1 MKTRY
6 FYLRVILMITFTLAI
21 RCQRPNQTETSV
33 PSRGNVI
40 FIHPDGSGAAT
51 WAALRVLDKG
61 PDGHLNWD
69 RMDNLGVY
77 RGHLTN
83 SLSSSSN
90 GAATVHAYGVK
101 VPYHSY
107 GTYEN
112 ESVTALSGLEKS
124 IMEEARDAGMAVA
137 IINSGHLCE
146 PGSGAFMASYPN
158 RKMTDTISFQI
169 IESGADIILS
179 GGEILLLPEGM
190 MGKHGQP
197 GVRKDGRNLILQAE
211 ELGYQIV
218 YTRDELYALSSETE
232 KVLGV
237 FAPGHTFNDFT
248 EEYLREHNLPLYFET
263 SPTLAEMLEVSLKIL
278 ENKKQPFL
286 LVLEEE
292 GSDNFANQNNAMG
305 TLESLRRADSA
316 LGLAMKYIEKYPN
329 TLLLIAADSDAG
341 GMHMIGVRDPAKFET
356 PLPPTMENGA
366 PFDGREGTSTP
377 PFIAAPDRFGR
388 QLRFGIC
395 WASSD
400 DLGGGVVAKAHGLNA
415 HLLPKNVDN
424 TDIYRMMHTTL
435 FGKWLP

>member
-1 MKTRY
+1 MKTNNL
-6 FYLRVILMITFTLAI
+6 FIMGMITIVIVSGLKCLKSNKMEGAI
-21 RCQRPNQTETSV
+21 
-33 PSRGNVI
+33 PSKGNVI

-51 WAALRVLDKG
+51 WATLRVLDKG
-61 PDGHLNWD
+61 PDGLLNWD

-77 RGHLTN
+77 RGHLAN

-101 VPYHSY
+101 VPYRSY

-112 ESVTALSGLEKS
+112 ESVTALSGLDKS
-124 IMEEARDAGMAVA
+124 IMEEARDAGLAVA

-146 PGSGAFMASYPN
+146 PGSGAFMASHPN
-158 RKMTDTISFQI
+158 RNKTDTISVQI
-169 IESGADIILS
+169 INSGADIILS
-179 GGEILLLPEGM
+179 GGEILLLPEGV
-190 MGKHGQP
+190 MGVHGQP
-197 GVRKDGRNLILQAE
+197 GVRKDGRNLIRQAE
-211 ELGYQIV
+211 EQEYQIV

-237 FAPGHTFNDFT
+237 FAPRHTFNDFS
-248 EEYLREHNLPLYFET
+248 EEYLKEHNLPLYFET
-263 SPTLAEMLEVSLKIL
+263 SPTVAEMLEVSLKIL

-316 LGLAMKYIEKYPN
+316 LGLAINYIEKYPK
-329 TLLLIAADSDAG
+329 TLLLVAADSDAG
-341 GMHMIGVRDPAKFET
+341 GMHMIGVRHPDNFEKT
-356 PLPPTMENGA
+356 LPPTVENGA
-366 PFDGREGTSTP
+366 PFDGREGTLTP
-377 PFIAAPDRFGR
+377 PFIAAPDRFGK

-400 DLGGGVVAKAHGLNA
+400 DMGGGVIAKAHGLNA
-415 HLLPKNVDN
+415 HFLPKNVDN
-424 TDIYRMMHTTL
+424 TDIYRMMYATL

>member
-1 MKTRY
+1 MKSIC
-6 FYLRVILMITFTLAI
+6 FYIIGIFTSVVILGLSCQESKKPASLALS
-21 RCQRPNQTETSV
+21 P
-33 PSRGNVI
+33 GNVI
-40 FIHPDGSGAAT
+40 FVHPDGSGAAT
-51 WAALRVLDKG
+51 WATLRTIDEG
-61 PDGHLNWD
+61 PDGYLNWD
-69 RMDNLGVY
+69 RMDNLGIY

-107 GTYEN
+107 GTYE
-112 ESVTALSGLEKS
+112 EKPLTALSGLDKS

-158 RKMTDTISFQI
+158 RNMTDTISIQI

-179 GGEILLLPEGM
+179 GGETLLLPEGV
-190 MGKHGQP
+190 MGRHGES
-197 GVRKDGRNLILQAE
+197 GVRKDGQNLILRAQ

-248 EEYLREHNLPLYFET
+248 EEYLHQHNLPLYFET
-263 SPTLAEMLEVSLKIL
+263 APTVAEMLEVSLKIL
-278 ENKKQPFL
+278 ENKNRLFL

-292 GSDNFANQNNAMG
+292 GSDNFANENNAMG

-316 LGLAMKYIEKYPN
+316 LGIAMDYIEKHRN
-329 TLLLIAADSDAG
+329 TMLLVAADSDAG
-341 GMHMIGVRDPAKFET
+341 GMHMIGIRNSDKFET
-356 PLPPTMENGA
+356 PLPATVENGA
-366 PFDGREGTSTP
+366 PFDGRGGTSTL
-377 PFIAAPDRFGR
+377 PFITAPDRLGYR
-388 QLRFGIC
+388 LRFGIC

-400 DLGGGVVAKAHGLNA
+400 DMGGGVVVKAHGLNA
-415 HLLPKNVDN
+415 HLLPQNVDN
-424 TDIYRMMHTTL
+424 TDIYRMMYATL

>member
-1 MKTRY
+1 MKTGHL
-6 FYLRVILMITFTLAI
+6 FIMGMITIAFFSGLRCLKSNQIEGAI
-21 RCQRPNQTETSV
+21 
-33 PSRGNVI
+33 PSKGNVI

-51 WAALRVLDKG
+51 WATLRVLDKG
-61 PDGHLNWD
+61 PDGFLNWD
-69 RMDNLGVY
+69 RMDKLGVY
-77 RGHLTN
+77 RGHLAN

-112 ESVTALSGLEKS
+112 ESVTALSGLDKS
-124 IMEEARDAGMAVA
+124 IMEEARDAGLAVA

-146 PGSGAFMASYPN
+146 PGSGAFMASHPN
-158 RKMTDTISFQI
+158 RNMTDTISAQI

-179 GGEILLLPEGM
+179 GGEILLLPEGV
-190 MGKHGQP
+190 MGVHGQP
-197 GVRKDGRNLILQAE
+197 GVRKDGRNLIRQAE
-211 ELGYQIV
+211 DQGYQIV
-218 YTRDELYALSSETE
+218 YTRDELYALSAET
-232 KVLGV
+232 KKILGV

-248 EEYLREHNLPLYFET
+248 EEYLHERNLPLYFET
-263 SPTLAEMLEVSLKIL
+263 SPTVAEMLEVSLKIL

-316 LGLAMKYIEKYPN
+316 LGLAINYIEKYPK
-329 TLLLIAADSDAG
+329 TLLLVAADSDAG
-341 GMHMIGVRDPAKFET
+341 GMHMIGIRNPDNFEN
-356 PLPPTMENGA
+356 PLPPTVENGA
-366 PFDGREGTSTP
+366 PFDGREGTLTP
-377 PFIAAPDRFGR
+377 PFIAAPDRFGK

-400 DLGGGVVAKAHGLNA
+400 DMGGGVVAKAHGLNA

-424 TDIYRMMHTTL
+424 TDIYRMMYATL

>member
-1 MKTRY
+1 
-6 FYLRVILMITFTLAI
+6 LES
-21 RCQRPNQTETSV
+21 PV
-33 PSRGNVI
+33 PSQGNVI
-40 FIHPDGSGAAT
+40 FIHPDGSGVAT
-51 WAALRVLDKG
+51 WAILRILDKG
-61 PDGHLNWD
+61 PDGFLNWD

-77 RGHLTN
+77 RGHLVN

-90 GAATVHAYGVK
+90 GAATVHSYGVK

-112 ESVTALSGLEKS
+112 DSLTALSGLDKS

-158 RKMTDTISFQI
+158 RNMTDTISIQI

-179 GGEILLLPEGM
+179 GGETLLLPEGV
-190 MGKHGQP
+190 MGIHGRP
-197 GVRKDGRNLILQAE
+197 GKRKDGRNLILSAQ

-218 YTRDELYALSSETE
+218 YTRDELVTLSSETA

-237 FAPGHTFNDFT
+237 FAPGHTFNDYS

-263 SPTLAEMLEVSLKIL
+263 APTVAEMLEVSLKL
-278 ENKKQPFL
+278 LKRRNKQFL

-292 GSDNFANQNNAMG
+292 GSDNFANENNAEG

-316 LGLAMKYIEKYPN
+316 LGLAMKYIKKDPK
-329 TLLLIAADSDAG
+329 TLLIVAADSDAG
-341 GMHMIGVRDPAKFET
+341 GMHLIGIRDHDKFET
-356 PLPPTMENGA
+356 PLPPTVENGA
-366 PFDGREGTSTP
+366 PFDGRQGTSTP
-377 PFIAAPDRFGR
+377 PFMAAPDRFGN
-388 QLRFGIC
+388 QLRFGLC

-424 TDIYRMMHTTL
+424 TDIYRMMYATL